1 MAWIELSSC
10 EKKEKKKNYSLSIE
24 EKREIVAIGPDELC
38 TQKMLFVECEVVSS
52 SSSSAVTEAHLV
64 QVVPRSQEVTMGQ
77 VGGCWAHVRW
87 GQLVTG
93 RSCPV
98 ELSTNLRNVSQ

>member
-1 MAWIELSSC
+1 MDRTELMQ
-10 EKKEKKKNYSLSIE
+10 KNSLSIE

-64 QVVPRSQEVTMGQ
+64 QVVPRSQELTMGQ
-77 VGGCWAHVRW
+77 VGGCWAHVR
-87 GQLVTG
+87 G
-93 RSCPV
+93 RSV
-98 ELSTNLRNVSQ
+98 GHWAELSGRALN

>member
-52 SSSSAVTEAHLV
+52 SSSSAVAEAHLV
-64 QVVPRSQEVTMGQ
+64 QVPAIISGPQEEPGADHGP
-77 VGGCWAHVRW
+77 GGWLLGTCEGEVSWSLGGAVR
-87 GQLVTG
+87 
-93 RSCPV
+93 
-98 ELSTNLRNVSQ
+98 

>member
-10 EKKEKKKNYSLSIE
+10 DKKEKKKNYSLSIE

-52 SSSSAVTEAHLV
+52 SSSSGVAEAHLV
-64 QVVPRSQEVTMGQ
+64 QVPAIISGPQEPGADHGP
-77 VGGCWAHVRW
+77 GGWLLGTCKGEVSWSLGGAVR
-87 GQLVTG
+87 
-93 RSCPV
+93 
-98 ELSTNLRNVSQ
+98 